1 MMTVPTP
8 SIPLYAVLGGVV
20 DGAVAMAYV
29 ESLDGIHRLF
39 SRLRVN
45 DVVRTAIGGVLIGLI
60 GLIMPQVLGAGE
72 GWMDLA
78 VYVRLSSFSSP
89 IMPLIILL
97 ALLPLVKILSTSVTL
112 GSGEVGGVFTP
123 GLVVGA
129 FTGGLD
135 MGLLLHYLYPPT
147 LVPSAVP
154 FVVVSSLAMFGA
166 ASNAPPL
173 AVMVMMLEMTN
184 NYRVLPEAVI
194 ASTIAYLMTT
204 WKYTVFKAQSR

>member
-1 MMTVPTP
+1 MTVPTP
-8 SIPLYAVLGGVV
+8 SIPLYAVLGVV

-45 DVVRTAIGGVLIGLI
+45 DVVRTAIGGVLIGLV

-112 GSGEVGGVFTP
+112 GSGGEVGGVFTP

-135 MGLLLHYLYPPT
+135 MGLLLHYLYPT